1 MTESTKKRGRPR
13 AFEPEAVLPRAF
25 ETFLRHGYA
34 GTSID
39 DLAEA
44 MGLNKPSLYAA
55 FGDKRKLFQR
65 VIDERVLTLSR
76 RFKSALDRGAAGGSL
91 ESVLRELFLE
101 AVEVYDEQPGC
112 VVVSAA
118 VTEAT
123 VDDALATF
131 TREFF
136 ERSDRALA
144 ASFAPHLP
152 AKSPVSAATLGR
164 LANGVIHDIA
174 LRARVGESKAK
185 LRAYAKDSAH
195 ALSAS
200 SSSSSS
206 SPTSREPRS

>member
-1 MTESTKKRGRPR
+1 MPQSTKKRGRPR
-13 AFEPEAVLPRAF
+13 AFEPDDVLPRAF

-39 DLAEA
+39 GVAEA
-44 MGLNKPSLYAA
+44 MGLSKPSLYAA

-65 VIDERVLTLSR
+65 VIDERVVTLSR
-76 RFKSALDRGAAGGSL
+76 RFKAAIERGTSL
-91 ESVLRELFLE
+91 ETTMRELFLE

-123 VDDALATF
+123 VDEGLATF

-136 ERSDRALA
+136 ERTDRALA
-144 ASFAPHLP
+144 AAFAPHLP
-152 AKSPVSAATLGR
+152 AKSAVSAATLGR
-164 LANGVIHDIA
+164 LANGIIHDIA
-174 LRARVGESKAK
+174 LRARVGESKPK

-195 ALSAS
+195 ALTLSASPS
-200 SSSSSS
+200 SSSSS
-206 SPTSREPRS
+206 RA